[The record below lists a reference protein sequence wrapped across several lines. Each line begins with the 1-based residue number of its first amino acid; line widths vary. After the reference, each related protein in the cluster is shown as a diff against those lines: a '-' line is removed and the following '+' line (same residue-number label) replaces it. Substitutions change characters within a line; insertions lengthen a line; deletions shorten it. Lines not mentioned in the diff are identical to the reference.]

1 MKQTETRLDISIRE
15 FTPDD
20 HARAKIIAK
29 RAFPPTQ
36 ARFVI
41 PGKAGGMVATIN
53 DEVAAMSL
61 VRVFRLPSGERVG
74 MIAWLMTDPDYRGK
88 GLASRLVRAS
98 TEFLR
103 GQGCSAVVTD
113 IEGYNTSSA
122 NVFHAE
128 GYRRIDCWQQ
138 KQRWNPLDLIWL
150 WLRTGLAVD
159 PGHFLWADGVDS
171 PRAKPWYGHLGVIL
185 LNSFLALLALSLGG
199 GLFLAGSAG
208 MPGGLQIIATVIG
221 VVVLLASREFTMRL
235 TALINRQPLAFR
247 AWEGGWGISLIIALC
262 FGRTMPLPGNLYPK
276 GDGWRTRD
284 YTKTLGQA
292 AVANALVLVCIVLV
306 ASLVRERMTGE
317 FLKQAMMILIF
328 VGKPL
333 LLFDTLVAIAPFE
346 GFNARHL
353 RDYSRP
359 AWLALAALAV
369 VVFVWG

>member
-1 MKQTETRLDISIRE
+1 MKQTENRLDISIRK
-15 FTPDD
+15 FTSDD
-20 HARAKIIAK
+20 HARAKIIAN
-29 RAFPPTQ
+29 RAFPTTQ
-36 ARFVI
+36 SRFVL

-53 DEVAAMSL
+53 GEVAAMSL
-61 VRVFRLPSGERVG
+61 VRVFRLPFGGRVG
-74 MIAWLMTDPDYRGK
+74 MIAWLMTDPDFRGK
-88 GLASRLVRAS
+88 GLASRLVNAS
-98 TEFLR
+98 TDYLR
-103 GQGCSAVVTD
+103 NQGCSEVVTD

-122 NVFHAE
+122 NVFHSA
-128 GYRRIDCWQQ
+128 GYRRIGCWQQ
-138 KQRWNPLDLIWL
+138 MQRWNPLDLIWL
-150 WLRTGLAVD
+150 WIQTRLAVD
-159 PGHFLWADGVDS
+159 PGYFLWADGVDS
-171 PRAKPWYGHLGVIL
+171 PRAGSWHGHLGAVL

-199 GLFLAGSAG
+199 GLFLAGNAG
-208 MPGGLQIIATVIG
+208 MPDILQVLATLIG
-221 VVVLLASREFTMRL
+221 VTILLASREITMRL
-235 TALINRQPLAFR
+235 TALINRQPLEFR

-292 AVANALVLVCIVLV
+292 AVANALVLVCIVLG

-317 FLKQAMMILIF
+317 FLEQAMLILIF